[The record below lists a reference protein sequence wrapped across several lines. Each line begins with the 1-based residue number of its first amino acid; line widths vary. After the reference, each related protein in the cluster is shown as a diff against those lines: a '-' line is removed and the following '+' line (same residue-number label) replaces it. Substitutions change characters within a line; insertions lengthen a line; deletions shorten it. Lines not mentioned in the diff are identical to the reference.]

1 MHEPGFERAG
11 MPGTSDAEINRL
23 LTFVVVGGGP
33 TSCEFVAELSEFLQ
47 KDVARWYP
55 DLTGHIKVML
65 VEAGPGLLASF
76 EQVRADGHG
85 GGGWRGLCVCARERV
100 CGRSLGW

>member
-11 MPGTSDAEINRL
+11 MPGTSEAEIKRL

-55 DLTGHIKVML
+55 DLKGHIKVML

-85 GGGWRGLCVCARERV
+85 GGVAVCVCV
-100 CGRSLGW
+100 CVCV